1 VVRTAIESAIPELAL
16 PTSTPTE
23 WSEVERPLLLHLA
36 AIGWQYMPG
45 DIDIPEL
52 TERENFRQV
61 VLYKRLREAIK
72 RINDDDGI
80 VDDLTVDRAIRALE
94 AVGGQ
99 PVLEKNRI
107 ITERIIKGVPV
118 ESTEPGAQRQ
128 RWIRFIEFDPAKIDL
143 NDFLA
148 VNQLRVDLPGR
159 GTFVIPDVVLFVNG
173 LPLVVVECKSPG
185 ITDPI
190 GEGLDQVLRY
200 SNNRYWVD
208 EDEGIEDLFLFNQLM
223 AVSCYYKA
231 RLGTLGAYHE
241 HYMEWKDP
249 SPLTREQVAEELGK
263 TPDKL
268 KSQELLAAGVLR
280 PERLIDIL
288 RNFVLFKTEDGRL
301 IKIAPRY
308 QQYRAVHLAVEKLRT
323 GNTRQQDEKD
333 QDRRGGIIWHTQGSG
348 KSITMV
354 YLVRKMRTIPELRSF
369 KVVIITDR
377 SDLENQLRETAT
389 LTGEVIR
396 PDQHDEKRR
405 ISATETLKAILRE
418 DSPDIV
424 FAMIQKYLQRKEE
437 AEVFQYEVPIREKL
451 LEAADP
457 QALYQTKTKVLK
469 LKVRD
474 QEFEVLNE
482 SPNILILID
491 EAHRSHTKTFHANM
505 MKSLPNAAKI
515 GFTGTPIM
523 WCDQATTQSI
533 FGEFIDKY
541 RLNEAV
547 EDEATVK
554 IVYEG
559 RTTDGLVEHTDRL
572 DRKFEDFFRDYTEKE
587 KQVIKNKY
595 AAEGDVL
602 EAPKLIAEK
611 ATDMLRHYLRAVLP
625 NGFKSQVVAVS
636 RLAAI
641 RYRDA
646 LEEARNRLVQEIE
659 SLDPVKIRLSREEL
673 EQEDEYTQFLVGAAK
688 SLETIRRLE
697 FAAVVSHN
705 HNDPPS
711 WREWTDKA
719 KQDANIA
726 RFKKPLVHPDS
737 AKQDGVAFLCVKSML
752 TTGFDAPVEQVLY
765 LDRRVVAH
773 ELLQT
778 IARVNRR
785 IRGKDCGYIV
795 DYIGVARHLHEA
807 LGDYDDETHDP
818 MIDVRDE
825 VPKLRDRHTRAVDVF
840 LSRGIPDIRDIEACV
855 DLLADVKIRVE
866 FINKLR
872 LFLESL
878 GIVMPRP
885 EAMAYLK
892 HAKILGFIAK
902 VAANL
907 YYDEQLNLYGVKHK
921 VKQLIDEYIAAN
933 GIDTKIPPIEILDVN
948 FADHVNT
955 GKSAKAR
962 ASRMLH
968 AARHHI
974 SIHLHEDPT
983 LFTTLSA
990 KLEQILQDLRDNWAE
1005 LEKELQRFIDDEL
1018 KQGREQEI
1026 EGLDPKIQAPFFGL
1040 LKEAIEKSL
1049 GRPLGGDAFRT
1060 AVTTIIEIVDHI
1072 KTEIGLV
1079 GFWRDPPSRQ
1089 RLENWVFRSLRRSRL
1104 IRNDQVQELAIRFV
1118 DLAKSRHR
1126 FLVT

>member
-1 VVRTAIESAIPELAL
+1 MSGIPEIKPA
-16 PTSTPTE
+16 TSTPTE
-23 WSEVERPLLLHLA
+23 WSEVERPLLLQLGRM
-36 AIGWQYMPG
+36 GWQYLLG
-45 DIDIPEL
+45 DIDVPDL

-61 VLYKRLREAIK
+61 VLYSRLREAIK
-72 RINDDDGI
+72 RINADDGP

-94 AVGGQ
+94 ATGGQ
-99 PVLEKNRI
+99 ALLENNRI
-107 ITERIIKGVPV
+107 LTERLIKGVPV

-128 RWIRFIEFDPAKIDL
+128 RWICFIEFDPAKQDR

-148 VNQLRVDLPGR
+148 VNQFRVDLPGR

-173 LPLVVVECKSPG
+173 LPLVVVECKSPS

-190 GEGLDQVLRY
+190 GEGLDQLLRY

-208 EDEGIEDLFLFNQLM
+208 DDEGVEDLFLFNQLM
-223 AVSCYYKA
+223 VATSFYKA

-241 HYMEWKDP
+241 HYMEWKDTT
-249 SPLTREQVAEELGK
+249 PLTPEEVARELEK
-263 TPDKL
+263 TPEKL
-268 KSQELLAAGVLR
+268 KSQELLAAGALR
-280 PERLIDIL
+280 PRQLIDIL
-288 RNFVLFKTEDGRL
+288 RNFILFKVEDGKF

-308 QQYRAVHLAVEKLRT
+308 QQFRAVHKAVDRLLT
-323 GNTRQQDEKD
+323 GKTRQQDEKE

-354 YLVRKMRTIPELRSF
+354 YLVRKMRMIPRLRAF
-369 KVVIITDR
+369 KVVVVTDR
-377 SDLENQLRETAT
+377 TDLEKQLRDTAA
-389 LTGEVIR
+389 LTGETIR
-396 PDQHDEKRR
+396 PDDQDSRR
-405 ISATETLKAILRE
+405 RTSATDTLKGILRE
-418 DSPDIV
+418 QSPDIV
-424 FAMIQKYLQRKEE
+424 FAMIQKYLERTGD
-437 AEVFQYEVPIREKL
+437 AEVFEYEVPVHSPKYREDAL
-451 LEAADP
+451 VAEAP
-457 QALYQTKTKVLK
+457 QTKTLRQV
-469 LKVRD
+469 VRD

-482 SPNILILID
+482 SPNVLVLID
-491 EAHRSHTKTFHANM
+491 EAHRSHTKTFHANL
-505 MKSLPNAAKI
+505 MKALPNAAKI

-523 WCDQATTQSI
+523 RCDKVGTQGI

-559 RTTDGLVEHTDRL
+559 RTADGLVEHTERL
-572 DRKFEDFFRDYTEKE
+572 DQKFEDQFRDYTESE

-611 ATDMLRHYLRAVLP
+611 AADMLRHYVRAVLP
-625 NGFKSQVVAVS
+625 NGFKAQVVAVS

-641 RYRDA
+641 RYREA
-646 LEEARNRLVQEIE
+646 LEEARVRLVEEIQAI
-659 SLDPVKIRLSREEL
+659 DPGKLRLSGEDL
-673 EQEDEYTQFLVGAAK
+673 EREDEYTRFLIGAAK
-688 SLETIRRLE
+688 LLDTIRRLE
-697 FAAVVSHN
+697 FAAIVSHN

-711 WREWTDKA
+711 WRDWTDKGS
-719 KQDANIA
+719 QDALIA
-726 RFKKPLVHPDS
+726 RFKKPLVHDDS
-737 AKQDGVAFLCVKSML
+737 TKQDGLAFLCVKSML

-765 LDRRVVAH
+765 LDRKVVAH

-785 IRGKDCGYIV
+785 VRGKDCGYIV
-795 DYIGVARHLHEA
+795 DYIGVARHLHDA

-818 MIDVRDE
+818 MVDVRDE
-825 VPKLRDRHTRAVDVF
+825 LPKLRDRHKRVLDVF
-840 LSRGIPDIRDIEACV
+840 LTRGISSIRDVEACV
-855 DLLADVKIRVE
+855 DLLADVKIRAE
-866 FINKLR
+866 FINTFR

-878 GIVMPRP
+878 GIVMPSP
-885 EAMAYLK
+885 EAVPYLRD
-892 HAKILGFIAK
+892 AKILGFIAK

-907 YYDEQLNLYGVKHK
+907 YYDDQLNLYGVKHK
-921 VKQLIDEYIAAN
+921 VKALIDEYIAAN
-933 GIDTKIPPIEILDVN
+933 GIDPKIPPIEILDVN
-948 FADHVNT
+948 FAEHVDG

-983 LFTTLSA
+983 LFTKLSE
-990 KLEQILQDLRDNWAE
+990 KLEQILQDLKDNWTE
-1005 LEKELQRFIDDEL
+1005 LERELRRFIDEEL

-1026 EGLDPKIQAPFFGL
+1026 EGLDPKVQAPFFGL
-1040 LKEAIEKSL
+1040 LKEAIEESSGQQL
-1049 GRPLGGDAFRT
+1049 QGDTFRA
-1060 AVTTIIEIVDHI
+1060 AVTATVEVVEHARKEIAC
-1072 KTEIGLV
+1072 V

-1089 RLENWVFRSLRRSRL
+1089 RLENWVYRHLRRSRL
-1104 IRNDQVQELAIRFV
+1104 VPEDKVQELAIRLV

-1126 FLVT
+1126 FLTS

>member
-1 VVRTAIESAIPELAL
+1 MEAQLPDLNP

-23 WSEVERPLLLHLA
+23 WSEVERPLLLQLA
-36 AIGWQYMPG
+36 GMGWQYLAG
-45 DIDIPEL
+45 DIDVPEL

-61 VLYKRLREAIK
+61 VLYGRLREAIQ
-72 RINDDDGI
+72 RINAEDGP

-94 AVGGQ
+94 ATGGQ
-99 PVLEKNRI
+99 ALLEKNRL
-107 ITERIIKGVPV
+107 ITERLIKGVYV
-118 ESTEPGAQRQ
+118 ESTDPGAQRQ
-128 RWIRFIEFDPAKIDL
+128 RLIRFIEFDPARQDR

-148 VNQLRVDLPGR
+148 VNQFRVDLPGR

-190 GEGLDQVLRY
+190 GEGLDQLLRY
-200 SNNRYWVD
+200 SNNRYWVED
-208 EDEGIEDLFLFNQLM
+208 DEGIEDLFLFNQLM
-223 AVSCYYKA
+223 VVSSFYKA
-231 RLGTLGAYHE
+231 QLGTLGAYHE

-249 SPLTREQVAEELGK
+249 SPLTRDQVAEELGK
-263 TPDKL
+263 TPDRL
-268 KSQELLAAGVLR
+268 KSQELLAAGALR
-280 PERLIDIL
+280 PDRLIDIL
-288 RNFVLFKTEDGRL
+288 RNFILFKTEDGKL
-301 IKIAPRY
+301 IKVAPRY
-308 QQYRAVHLAVEKLRT
+308 QQYRAVHLAVDRLLAGK
-323 GNTRQQDEKD
+323 TRQEDEKD

-354 YLVRKMRTIPELRSF
+354 YLVRKMRTIPKLRSF
-369 KVVIITDR
+369 KAVVVTDR
-377 SDLENQLRETAT
+377 TDLEKQLRETAA

-396 PDQHDEKRR
+396 PDEQDERR
-405 ISATETLKAILRE
+405 RTSATETLKAILRE
-418 DSPDIV
+418 DGPDIV
-424 FAMIQKYLQRKEE
+424 FAMIQKYLERKGE
-437 AEVFQYEVPIREKL
+437 AEVFKYEVPVREEIS
-451 LEAADP
+451 EAAEHR
-457 QALYQTKTKVLK
+457 AEYQSKTKTLK

-491 EAHRSHTKTFHANM
+491 EAHHSHTKTFHANM
-505 MKSLPNAAKI
+505 MKALPNAAKI

-523 WCDQATTQSI
+523 RCDQAATQAI
-533 FGEFIDKY
+533 FGDFIDKY

-559 RTTDGLVEHTDRL
+559 RTADGLVEHTDRL
-572 DRKFEDFFRDYTEKE
+572 DRKFEDLFRDYSETE
-587 KQVIKNKY
+587 KQVIRNKY

-602 EAPKLIAEK
+602 EAPKLIAGK
-611 ATDMLRHYLRAVLP
+611 AADMLRHYVRTVLP

-659 SLDPVKIRLSREEL
+659 ALDPGKLRLAAEEL
-673 EQEDEYTQFLVGAAK
+673 EQEDEYAQFLIDAAK
-688 SLETIRRLE
+688 NLAAIRRLE
-697 FAAVVSHN
+697 FAAIVSHD

-711 WREWTDKA
+711 WRDWTDKT

-726 RFKKPLVHPDS
+726 RFKKPLVHQDPD
-737 AKQDGVAFLCVKSML
+737 KQDGLAFLCVKSML
-752 TTGFDAPVEQVLY
+752 TTGFDAPIEQVLY

-795 DYIGVARHLHEA
+795 DYIGVARHIHDA
-807 LGDYDDETHDP
+807 LGDYDDETRDP

-825 VPKLRDRHTRAVDVF
+825 VPRLRDRHKRAVDVF
-840 LSRGIPDIRDIEACV
+840 LTRGISGIRNIEACV
-855 DLLADVKIRVE
+855 DLLADVRIRAE

-872 LFLESL
+872 FFLESL

-885 EAMAYLK
+885 EAMPYLK
-892 HAKILGFIAK
+892 DAKILGFIAK
-902 VAANL
+902 IAANL
-907 YYDEQLNLYGVKHK
+907 YYDDQLNLYGVKHK

-933 GIDTKIPPIEILDVN
+933 GIDPKIPPIEILDVN
-948 FADHVNT
+948 FADHVSA

-974 SIHLHEDPT
+974 SIHLHEDPS
-983 LFTTLSA
+983 LFKTLSE
-990 KLEQILQDLRDNWAE
+990 KLEQILQDLKDNWTE
-1005 LEKELQRFIDDEL
+1005 LERELRRFIDDEL
-1018 KQGREQEI
+1018 RQGREQEI
-1026 EGLDPKIQAPFFGL
+1026 EGLDPKVQAPFFGL
-1040 LKEAIEKSL
+1040 LKEAMEKSS
-1049 GRPLGGDAFRT
+1049 GRPMEGDGFRA
-1060 AVTTIIEIVDHI
+1060 AVAMTIEIVDHI
-1072 KTEIGLV
+1072 RAEIARV

-1104 IRNDQVQELAIRFV
+1104 IPNDRVQELAIRIV

>member
-1 VVRTAIESAIPELAL
+1 MANSIPDLQP
-16 PTSTPTE
+16 PTSNPTE

-36 AIGWQYMPG
+36 RMGWQYMLG
-45 DIDIPEL
+45 DIDVPEL
-52 TERENFRQV
+52 TERETFRQV
-61 VLYKRLREAIK
+61 VLYGRLREAIK
-72 RINDDDGI
+72 RINADDGP

-94 AVGGQ
+94 ATGGQ
-99 PVLEKNRI
+99 AIVEKNRI
-107 ITERIIKGVPV
+107 ITERLIKGVPV
-118 ESTEPGAQRQ
+118 ESTEPRAQRQ
-128 RWIRFIEFDPAKIDL
+128 RWIRFIEFEPAKQDR

-148 VNQLRVDLPGR
+148 VNQFRVDLPGR

-173 LPLVVVECKSPG
+173 LPLVVIECKSPS

-190 GEGLDQVLRY
+190 GEGLDQLFRY

-223 AVSCYYKA
+223 VVSCFYKA

-249 SPLTREQVAEELGK
+249 SPLTREQVAEELEK
-263 TPDKL
+263 TPGKL
-268 KSQELLAAGVLR
+268 KSQELLAAGALR

-288 RNFVLFKTEDGRL
+288 RNFILFKTEDGKL
-301 IKIAPRY
+301 IKVAPRY
-308 QQYRAVHLAVEKLRT
+308 QQYRAVHLAVERLLT
-323 GNTRQQDEKD
+323 GNTRQQDDKD

-354 YLVRKMRTIPELRSF
+354 YLVRKMRTIPKLRSF
-369 KVVIITDR
+369 KSVVVTDR
-377 SDLENQLRETAT
+377 TDLENQLRETAA

-396 PDQHDEKRR
+396 PDDQDQKRR
-405 ISATETLKAILRE
+405 TSATETLKSILRE

-424 FAMIQKYLQRKEE
+424 FAMIQKYLERKGE
-437 AEVFQYEVPIREKL
+437 AEIFEYEVPVKERGS
-451 LEAADP
+451 LEGEERVEH
-457 QALYQTKTKVLK
+457 QAKTKTLK
-469 LKVRD
+469 LSLRD
-474 QEFEVLNE
+474 QDFEVLNE
-482 SPNILILID
+482 SANILILID

-505 MKSLPNAAKI
+505 MKALPNAAKI

-523 WCDQATTQSI
+523 RYDQATTQTI

-547 EDEATVK
+547 NDEATVR

-559 RTTDGLVEHTDRL
+559 RTADGLVEHTDRL
-572 DRKFEDFFRDYTEKE
+572 DRKFEDLFRDYSETEKR
-587 KQVIKNKY
+587 VIKNRY

-611 ATDMLRHYLRAVLP
+611 SADMLCHYIRSVLP
-625 NGFKSQVVAVS
+625 NGFKAQVVAVS
-636 RLAAI
+636 RVAAI
-641 RYRDA
+641 RYREA
-646 LEEARNRLVQEIE
+646 FETARNRIVQEIE
-659 SLDPVKIRLSREEL
+659 ALDPGKLCLSGEEL
-673 EQEDEYTQFLVGAAK
+673 EQEDEYTQFLIGAAK
-688 SLETIRRLE
+688 NLDTIRRLE

-711 WREWTDKA
+711 WRDWTDKA
-719 KQDANIA
+719 KQDANIS
-726 RFKKPLVHPDS
+726 RFKKPLVHQDPT
-737 AKQDGVAFLCVKSML
+737 KQDGLAFLCVKSML

-765 LDRRVVAH
+765 LDRKIVAH

-785 IRGKDCGYIV
+785 TRSKDCGYIV
-795 DYIGVARHLHEA
+795 DYIGVARHLHDA

-825 VPKLRDRHTRAVDVF
+825 VPKLRDRHKRVVDLFVT
-840 LSRGIPDIRDIEACV
+840 RGISSIRNIEACV
-855 DLLADVKIRVE
+855 DLLADVKIRAE

-885 EAMAYLK
+885 EAMPYLK
-892 HAKILGFIAK
+892 DAKMLGFIAK
-902 VAANL
+902 VAANI
-907 YYDEQLNLYGVKHK
+907 YYDDQLNLFGVKHK

-933 GIDTKIPPIEILDVN
+933 GIDPKIPPIEILDVN

-983 LFTTLSA
+983 FFTTLSE
-990 KLEQILQDLRDNWAE
+990 KLEQILQDLKDNWTE
-1005 LEKELQRFIDDEL
+1005 LERELQRFIEEEL
-1018 KQGREQEI
+1018 KQGREKEI
-1026 EGLDPKIQAPFFGL
+1026 EGLDPKVQAPFFGL
-1040 LKEAIEKSL
+1040 LKDAIETSS
-1049 GRPLGGDAFRT
+1049 GQSPEGESFRT
-1060 AVTTIIEIVDHI
+1060 AVTKTIEIVDYI
-1072 KTEIGLV
+1072 KTEIAMV

-1089 RLENWVFRSLRRSRL
+1089 RLENWVYRSLRRSRL
-1104 IRNDQVQELAIRFV
+1104 VPEAQAQELAIRFV

-1126 FLVT
+1126 FLVA